1 MAFNGRNPIVQ
12 MFMSN
17 NVITSSQKLDVANL

>member
-12 MFMSN
+12 MFMST

>member
-12 MFMSN
+12 IFMST
-17 NVITSSQKLDVANL
+17 NVMTSSQKLDVANL